1 MRALIFLRLMRIT
14 SCFQL
19 RRKEYLV
26 YGGGG
31 LSFSSFSERYRAQSA
46 HPNFF
51 KPCPLISEK
60 LALGCPLFSKRK
72 QKAQRETMIWTTLR
86 VKFKDKE
93 YAAHKMASTGTYSS
107 TRLYTVKEGGY
118 RPPSPTPL
126 GALQPLRP
134 ETESRLQF
142 CGLQNTKIRF
152 SSRSS
157 NVCNFTPR
165 IHQKRSQ
172 KVRNQNC
179 SSGACPQTALAA
191 SRCAMEPPFSK
202 F

>member
-1 MRALIFLRLMRIT
+1 MKAFIFLRLMRIT
-14 SCFQL
+14 SWFQW

-26 YGGGG
+26 GW

-46 HPNFF
+46 RTNFF

-72 QKAQRETMIWTTLR
+72 QKAQRETTIVRILR

-93 YAAHKMASTGTYSS
+93 YAAHKMASTGTYPS
-107 TRLYTVKEGGY
+107 TRLHTVKERGY
-118 RPPSPTPL
+118 SLSPTPL

-142 CGLQNTKIRF
+142 CGLQT
-152 SSRSS
+152 
-157 NVCNFTPR
+157 
-165 IHQKRSQ
+165 QK
-172 KVRNQNC
+172 
-179 SSGACPQTALAA
+179 
-191 SRCAMEPPFSK
+191 
-202 F
+202 